1 VPIAD
6 VHPKIVETVSRMN
19 ARSALHEFA
28 AVIKYTRGI
37 VGSGYSGYSFLTQG
51 ACLLPP

>member
-37 VGSGYSGYSFLTQG
+37 VGSGYSFLTQG